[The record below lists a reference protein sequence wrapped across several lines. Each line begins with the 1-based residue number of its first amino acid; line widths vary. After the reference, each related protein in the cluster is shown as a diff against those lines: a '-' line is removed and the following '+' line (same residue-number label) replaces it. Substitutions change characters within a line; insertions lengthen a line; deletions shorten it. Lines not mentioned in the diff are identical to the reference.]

1 MDAASELIRRARR
14 GAGMTQSDLAR
25 EMKTTQTAIA
35 RLERRGSNP
44 TVSTLARALHATGSE
59 LRLTSTPAVPQVDET
74 QIAAHLRMT
83 PAERVRY
90 HGAGY
95 RNMAELVGAAHVCG

>member
-1 MDAASELIRRARR
+1 
-14 GAGMTQSDLAR
+14 MTQSDLAR
-25 EMKTTQTAIA
+25 KTKTTQTAIA

-44 TVSTLARALHATGSE
+44 TVSTVARAVRATGSE
-59 LRLTSTPAVPQVDET
+59 LNLTVAPVVPQVDET

-90 HGAGY
+90 HRAGY
-95 RNMAELVGAAHVCG
+95 RNMAEFVRATRVRS